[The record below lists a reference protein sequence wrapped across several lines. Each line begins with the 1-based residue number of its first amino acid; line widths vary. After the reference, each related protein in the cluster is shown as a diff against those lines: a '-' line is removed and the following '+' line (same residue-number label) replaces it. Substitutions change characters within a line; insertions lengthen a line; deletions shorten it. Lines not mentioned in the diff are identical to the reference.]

1 MRKTNR
7 QRKIRIKHSKKNKR
21 KTKHVKKTRK
31 YTKRKYSK
39 RKNTKRKNTR
49 KMLKKKKRGGTK
61 QCVSGGPTMISIL
74 EKDNKK
80 IILFGEHH
88 LDKER
93 GNKEELKQIIQ
104 KSIDKKCF
112 HFSSLIE
119 KLIRSNNDKNYDLF
133 LEISPIHYEGDIES
147 LGSGGMIY
155 MTKLKNKNIPN
166 LRIHWADLRSAIHEE
181 ESASMDLSEQELY
194 ELYNIS
200 NKNIYWKMI
209 KMYKIGGM
217 SFQYLDLQ
225 VALLERD
232 LKDEKKT
239 EQQRNKQLTKVTNYY
254 NRLIEKNKLDLNLIK
269 DFTRKIKNNDQNLKN
284 DFGNIMLKLFYKPT
298 VTKIEKQWQN
308 ENDTFVLPEN
318 NDPYNIEN
326 IFLDSTWENYVRKS
340 LIGDFGDLIEKILN
354 DNLQP
359 QDFRELYKYMQLINT
374 IIFAVILDFYI
385 IGRIMK
391 SYINDNIIIYTGA
404 AHTRNYKDILKK
416 RFGYSEIYSAG
427 SLEGEN
433 NILDFDDTELFM
445 YF

>member
-1 MRKTNR
+1 
-7 QRKIRIKHSKKNKR
+7 
-21 KTKHVKKTRK
+21 
-31 YTKRKYSK
+31 
-39 RKNTKRKNTR
+39 
-49 KMLKKKKRGGTK
+49 
-61 QCVSGGPTMISIL
+61 
-74 EKDNKK
+74 
-80 IILFGEHH
+80 
-88 LDKER
+88 
-93 GNKEELKQIIQ
+93 
-104 KSIDKKCF
+104 
-112 HFSSLIE
+112 
-119 KLIRSNNDKNYDLF
+119 
-133 LEISPIHYEGDIES
+133 
-147 LGSGGMIY
+147 
-155 MTKLKNKNIPN
+155 
-166 LRIHWADLRSAIHEE
+166 
-181 ESASMDLSEQELY
+181 
-194 ELYNIS
+194 
-200 NKNIYWKMI
+200 
-209 KMYKIGGM
+209 MYKIGGM

-284 DFGNIMLKLFYKPT
+284 DFSNIMLKLFYKPT

-308 ENDTFVLPEN
+308 EHDTFVLPEN

-359 QDFRELYKYMQLINT
+359 QDFRELYKYMQLINI

-427 SLEGEN
+427 NLEGEN